1 MPQGVKFN
9 LGARLRRQRSQTHD
23 DSLAQTDA
31 EVAGVWD
38 DVARDNTDMF
48 LRGLSRS
55 PPASI
60 EDPPPLRRAPASWDS
75 LGHLP
80 PASDSDEGSVGSAT
94 SASSLPSPGPHS
106 TGGFF

>member
-9 LGARLRRQRSQTHD
+9 LGARLRRQRSQTYD

-38 DVARDNTDMF
+38 YVARDNTDMF

-60 EDPPPLRRAPASWDS
+60 EDPPPLRRAPASWE
-75 LGHLP
+75 GHLP

-94 SASSLPSPGPHS
+94 SASSLPSPGPYS